1 MPKVVALKEIRHD
14 EQRFN
19 LEDVCSFLLARN
31 VDNLS
36 DRMAKLARKH
46 ALETLKTV
54 FERMPLQKFKAP
66 GAIRATKLHYIQDP
80 IELTNIV
87 EELLRHYHSVSNKR
101 GKSSKQFA
109 KLWPQVIEFHRQF
122 RVTWPHMWTDAYCA
136 TLSMSPLHEDAQQHY
151 AKLAHMFS
159 PSPSRLV
166 GVA

>member
-1 MPKVVALKEIRHD
+1 MPRVVALTEIRYD
-14 EQRFN
+14 EHRFN
-19 LEDVCSFLLARN
+19 LEDVCAFLTDRDLYKLA
-31 VDNLS
+31 
-36 DRMAKLARKH
+36 DRMTKLAKEH
-46 ALETLKTV
+46 GLETVRKV
-54 FERMPLQKFKAP
+54 FERTPLQQFKALE
-66 GAIRATKLHYIQDP
+66 AIRATNWHYIQDP